1 MKLESIFNQMEIP
14 ALKDNKEDTEIEEET
29 ESCAKAMIR
38 VAHILF
44 EANGFNEAI
53 FPEIV
58 TILENFPKEN
68 FFSAKL

>member
-14 ALKDNKEDTEIEEET
+14 ALKESKEETEIEEEN
-29 ESCAKAMIR
+29 ESCSKAMMR

-53 FPEIV
+53 FPKIV